1 LPASEANVEPEK
13 QDEIVV
19 SWTLDK
25 ILRGARKHGA
35 SDVHLVRGVA
45 PLFRLNGEIQPIRG
59 EPLDEA
65 ALRGLIDELLP
76 PAKRKQFEEEWQ
88 LCFSRYWGELGRF
101 RASVYYHGGCP
112 EMAIRLCESSVRS
125 AEQLRLPPVVDEL
138 TRVTSGLIL
147 VTGPTGMGKTTT
159 LNYMID
165 VINRQ
170 RRAKIVTIEDPV
182 EYVHENIRSVVVQQE
197 VRTDVHSFKDALRHV
212 LRQDPDVIVIGEM
225 RDLET
230 IETALIAA
238 ETGHLV
244 MATLHTP
251 DSVQT
256 LHRIYSVFP
265 AAQQNA
271 IIVQL
276 SGCLQAVVAQ
286 KLLPRAD
293 GQGRVLACEVCVA
306 TPAIR
311 NLIRERK
318 EHHIYNEMQTG
329 RKLQMQTMDSALLEL
344 YQRGEITYDVALAN
358 ARDPSFIRHR
368 SGEARTPV

>member
-1 LPASEANVEPEK
+1 MTAGGLTRTEVTVA
-13 QDEIVV
+13 
-19 SWTLDK
+19 WTLDK
-25 ILRGARKHGA
+25 ILRAARKHGA

-45 PLFRLNGEIQPIRG
+45 PLLRLNGEIQPVKG
-59 EPLDEA
+59 EPLDEPT
-65 ALRGLIDELLP
+65 LRNLVEELLP
-76 PAKRKQFEEEWQ
+76 RSKREQFEKEWQ
-88 LCFSRYWGELGRF
+88 ICFSCFWKDLGRF

-112 EMAIRLCESSVRS
+112 EMAIRICESSVRS
-125 AEQLRLPPVVDEL
+125 AEELRLPPIIAEL
-138 TRVTSGLIL
+138 TRLRSGLIL

-165 VINRQ
+165 VINRE
-170 RRAKIVTIEDPV
+170 RRAKIVPIEDPV
-182 EYVHENIRSVVVQQE
+182 EYVHENIRSVIVQQE
-197 VRTDVHSFKDALRHV
+197 VQTDVHSFQDALRHV

-265 AAQQNA
+265 ANQQNA
-271 IIVQL
+271 IIMQL
-276 SGCLQAVVAQ
+276 SGCLQAVIAQ

-293 GQGRVLACEVCVA
+293 GKGRVLACEVCIA
-306 TPAIR
+306 TSAIR

-318 EHHIYNEMQTG
+318 EHQIYSEMQMG
-329 RKLQMQTMDSALLEL
+329 RKFQMQTMDNALLEL
-344 YQRGEITYDVALAN
+344 YQTGEITYDVALSN
-358 ARDPSFIRHR
+358 AHDPDFIRR
-368 SGEARTPV
+368 RTGPSKKSGPV